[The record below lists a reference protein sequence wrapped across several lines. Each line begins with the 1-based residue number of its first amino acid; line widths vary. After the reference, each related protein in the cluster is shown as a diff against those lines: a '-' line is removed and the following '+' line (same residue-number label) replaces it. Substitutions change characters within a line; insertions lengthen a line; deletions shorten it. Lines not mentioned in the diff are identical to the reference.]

1 MHINTG
7 PFRTQK
13 TTLSSN
19 KTSFSYLLI
28 TSTSTEACPK
38 KISWNGPE
46 VMLRTRNS
54 SDWMMH
60 SQAWL
65 HHWLEAFKAWFG
77 AFGAVAPASAR
88 DWWDLRSTCEALAK
102 CWQVEKAPVA
112 RKSQTERETERWLTR
127 FDYRFSYLSAFSA
140 TKAWMMPPNWATT
153 YARPSMRPRAWGKA
167 R

>member
-28 TSTSTEACPK
+28 TTSTEACPK

-54 SDWMMH
+54 SD
-60 SQAWL
+60 
-65 HHWLEAFKAWFG
+65 
-77 AFGAVAPASAR
+77 
-88 DWWDLRSTCEALAK
+88 
-102 CWQVEKAPVA
+102 
-112 RKSQTERETERWLTR
+112 
-127 FDYRFSYLSAFSA
+127 
-140 TKAWMMPPNWATT
+140 
-153 YARPSMRPRAWGKA
+153 
-167 R
+167 